1 MVLEF
6 VDSSLITFIVG
17 LVMVVVLLAVWDL
30 PAFVGLAIATFAV
43 GLVNA
48 VFLGDFTYGD
58 AAART
63 ATEFGNG
70 MAGIG
75 IPILMAAIIGKSMLE
90 SGAAQRIVR
99 AFQSVVGE
107 SNSDFALWGSS
118 AVLAIPVFFD
128 SVFYLLAPLA
138 RSMRARV
145 GKNYTLYIVAVGAGG
160 ATAHVFVPPTPGP
173 LAVANEIGVSLGLTM
188 LIGVA
193 VAIPS
198 AAMSGLVYGRWINS
212 RLTIPLRD
220 TMGTTTEELKQRAKR
235 DMDSFPGVFESVLP
249 ILLAV
254 VLVASSTIIDSVLN
268 APGFLKWVVENRVV
282 EYLSVDIS
290 VAQLTS
296 ALSTTETAVAFIGD
310 KNVALTIAAIV
321 AALTYLR
328 WSDLSRS
335 VWEDEL
341 TEALKSGGNI
351 AAITAMGGAFGA
363 MLAASGI
370 GSYIAG
376 GLKGIGIGLLVT
388 AWLIAAIVR
397 IAQGS
402 ATAAMLTTA
411 GIMAPLAS
419 QLTVHPAYLVMVI
432 GAGGNICSWY
442 NDSGFWLVKEIGGLT
457 QAETLKTWT
466 VVTTLISVT
475 GLVTVLVL
483 STVFPLA

>member
-254 VLVASSTIIDSVLN
+254 VLVASFTVVDGLKAWYPSLSTIE
-268 APGFLKWVVENRVV
+268 P
-282 EYLSVDIS
+282 
-290 VAQLTS
+290 
-296 ALSTTETAVAFIGD
+296 AVAFIGD